1 MGIFRNLRS
10 MKVPDVLMIQECS
23 NAIKT
28 AMFFYTNLRVNKI
41 NYYRIE
47 NVNRETSVSM
57 IPCLILIY
65 VFSDRTVTMAT
76 QMILLQMFAMPRR
89 HYLVNCINMY

>member
-1 MGIFRNLRS
+1 MGIFRNSRS

-23 NAIKT
+23 DAIKT
-28 AMFFYTNLRVNKI
+28 ALFFMQKLRVNKI

-47 NVNRETSVSM
+47 NVYRDTSVSM
-57 IPCLILIY
+57 ISCLNLIY

-89 HYLVNCINMY
+89 HNLANCIIMY

>member
-1 MGIFRNLRS
+1 MGIFRNSRS
-10 MKVPDVLMIQECS
+10 MKVPDVLMIQEYS

-28 AMFFYTNLRVNKI
+28 VLFFMQKLRVNKI

-47 NVNRETSVSM
+47 NVYRDTSISM
-57 IPCLILIY
+57 ISCLNLIY

-89 HYLVNCINMY
+89 HDLVNCINMY